1 VARRGKRIYRFVEEG
16 KVSLSVGEP
25 MEHFIMRDQVGAMLR
40 RINSV
45 LRYITA
51 RCTSDSSALRV
62 ARRAIN
68 KLKGEMHLV
77 LVMSLS
83 V

>member
-40 RINSV
+40 RINNV
-45 LRYITA
+45 LKYITT
-51 RCTSDSSALRV
+51 RCTSDSSALMLKRV

-68 KLKGEMHLV
+68 K
-77 LVMSLS
+77 
-83 V
+83 